1 MLKTYTE
8 PTMVEMLL
16 LKDAISSASKLSA
29 TKVLSFLSALLMS
42 GGKTRF
48 SGCPKR
54 SVANYS

>member
-1 MLKTYTE
+1 MLKIHTE
-8 PTMVEMLL
+8 PTMVKVLL
-16 LKDAISSASKLSA
+16 LKDSISSALKLSA